1 MKSKIVIIDYG
12 LGNIK
17 SIYDA
22 FSKFNDKIVISK
34 NVRTIK
40 SSSSIILPGVG
51 SFAKAMQLIKK
62 LNLEK
67 TIINHVKN
75 NKPLLG
81 ICLGMQLLFENSEEF
96 GLNNG
101 LSLIPGSVKKL
112 KTSDFEKL
120 PNIGWRKLNKKKIN
134 SNFLNSINKF
144 DEFYFLHS
152 FYCIPKKENH
162 TLAET
167 KFGKSKF
174 TSVVNYK
181 NIYGCQFHPEKSGK
195 SGLKIIQNFIN
206 ISNKY

>member
-22 FSKFNDKIVISK
+22 FSKFNKSVVISK
-34 NVRTIK
+34 NVRTIQ

-62 LNLEK
+62 LNLEE

-96 GLNNG
+96 GLNKG
-101 LSLIPGSVKKL
+101 LSFIPGKVKKL
-112 KTSDFEKL
+112 KTSNLEKL

-134 SNFLNSINKF
+134 SNLINSINNF

-174 TSVVNYK
+174 ASVVNYK
-181 NIYGCQFHPEKSGK
+181 NIYGCQFHP
-195 SGLKIIQNFIN
+195 
-206 ISNKY
+206 

>member
-112 KTSDFEKL
+112 KNSDFEKL

-152 FYCIPKKENH
+152 FYCIPKKKNH

-167 KFGKSKF
+167 NFGKSKF